1 MIGVT
6 VIGVTMIG
14 VTVIGVT
21 VLGVI
26 VPGVTVLGATVP
38 HITDHFQGTIL
49 TDIKLPY
56 DGTQAVPK
64 RVEDCVSVVF
74 TLVCI

>member
-1 MIGVT
+1 MLLC
-6 VIGVTMIG
+6 VIGVIA
-14 VTVIGVT
+14 
-21 VLGVI
+21 L
-26 VPGVTVLGATVP
+26 
-38 HITDHFQGTIL
+38 HFTEYLKGTIL

-64 RVEDCVSVVF
+64 RVEDCVSVVS